1 MLDMATYYT
10 VEEVAKELRVSV
22 ETVRRYIKRKELA
35 AISVGGVYRIPA
47 EEYEQFVKTRRTK
60 PEEKNS

>member
-22 ETVRRYIKRKELA
+22 ETVRRLIKRKKLS
-35 AISVGGVYRIPA
+35 AISVGGVYRIPVV
-47 EEYEQFVKTRRTK
+47 EYEKFVEAQRTDK
-60 PEEKNS
+60 PEEK

>member
-22 ETVRRYIKRKELA
+22 ETVRRYIKRKELT
-35 AISVGGVYRIPA
+35 AISVGGVYRIPV
-47 EEYEQFVKTRRTK
+47 EDFKRFVEARRTDK
-60 PEEKNS
+60 PEESK

>member
-10 VEEVAKELRVSV
+10 VEEVAKELRISV
-22 ETVRRYIKRKELA
+22 ETVRRLIKRKELT

-47 EEYEQFVKTRRTK
+47 EEYERFVEKRRTNK
-60 PEEKNS
+60 PEEK